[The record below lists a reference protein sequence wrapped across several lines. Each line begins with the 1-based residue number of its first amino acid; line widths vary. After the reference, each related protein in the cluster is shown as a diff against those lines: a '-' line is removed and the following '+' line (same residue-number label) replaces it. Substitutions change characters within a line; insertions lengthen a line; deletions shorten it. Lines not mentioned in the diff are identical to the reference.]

1 MSESVMM
8 KAVLSKIT
16 PEIQETVKI
25 SIMEEYEK

>member
-1 MSESVMM
+1 MM

-16 PEIQETVKI
+16 PELQETVKI